1 MVSNCLIE
9 AIKAKIK
16 DPKNVQI
23 ICLKKEWNHGDL
35 HFYWICKGEVYHYEA
50 LSRNAPFLFKGTLK
64 HLSLESFEAFIL
76 RSLARTKPNL
86 DKTIVAKKLNFP
98 SLNQPGMLKWETYCP
113 EFELFKVPKKTK
125 LAKLLM
131 VKSSN
136 EEIKI
141 MKVEDFKKEDYEY
154 ADWKYISPYCQE
166 FRLFGVKES

>member
-16 DPKNVQI
+16 DPKNVRI
-23 ICLKKEWNHGDL
+23 IALKKAWNDGNL
-35 HFYWICKGEVYHYEA
+35 HFYWIDGNEVYHYEA
-50 LSRNAPFLFKGTLK
+50 PSSKAPFLFKGETK
-64 HLSLESFEAFIL
+64 HVSIESFEAFIL
-76 RSLARTKPNL
+76 KHLARTKPNL

-113 EFELFKVPKKTK
+113 EFELFEVPKKTK

-166 FRLFGVKES
+166 FRLFGVEEV